1 MSYPSWV
8 GRVLQ
13 EGGVHTLNKHRKP
26 TTKKEQRKVKLQTE
40 SKGDQIEIKAPT
52 WSMRS
57 SSLIL
62 ASFSL
67 WVASLPCS
75 LSIGLLGREI
85 EAVAVSQAVIAV
97 AKRDFSFCKRLW
109 IPWVILL
116 QVGRNRLLKFVQ
128 NMWVDIDD
136 AFFQPSVRSILYILQ
151 CSSTNI
157 VSKFLPL
164 DLISCVWIQNTWL
177 WIWTHHPEYDFKLW
191 NATSKCT
198 HPDVVKL
205 TPCNIE
211 IVDRFWEF
219 LVDLWFPLFD
229 VLKYTL

>member
-1 MSYPSWV
+1 MSYPRWV

-13 EGGVHTLNKHRKP
+13 KGGCTLKTSTENQKLKKNRK
-26 TTKKEQRKVKLQTE
+26 KVKLQTE
-40 SKGDQIEIKAPT
+40 SKGDQIEINAPT

-116 QVGRNRLLKFVQ
+116 QVGRDMLLKFVQ
-128 NMWVDIDD
+128 NMWVDKDD
-136 AFFQPSVRSILYILQ
+136 AIFQPSGKSILYILQ
-151 CSSTNI
+151 CSSTII
-157 VSKFLPL
+157 VSKN
-164 DLISCVWIQNTWL
+164 SCL
-177 WIWTHHPEYDFKLW
+177 
-191 NATSKCT
+191 
-198 HPDVVKL
+198 
-205 TPCNIE
+205 
-211 IVDRFWEF
+211 
-219 LVDLWFPLFD
+219 
-229 VLKYTL
+229 